1 MRGSIL
7 NYWSSS
13 FMPLQ
18 CTLWLIFHGRWDLNC
33 KTIYH
38 WYIINVFFIFAN
50 FLCLFINIFVLILKK
65 SMYFLQRLYLSEPG
79 QEHVWF
85 VFTLEISRNKYK
97 KKGNERQDYVL
108 LLVYIIKKCQ
118 GKTQRPIRR
127 VTYRGSHFS
136 LLTRKSSW
144 SWWSLCKQVSHLNLC
159 LHHPRKPHS
168 THWFCFS

>member
-1 MRGSIL
+1 MYSL
-7 NYWSSS
+7 S
-13 FMPLQ
+13 L
-18 CTLWLIFHGRWDLNC
+18 LIFFVYLYIMYHVFTVYLY
-33 KTIYH
+33 IYFNSQKCN
-38 WYIINVFFIFAN
+38 ISQKKNLAVA
-50 FLCLFINIFVLILKK
+50 LFEWTW
-65 SMYFLQRLYLSEPG
+65 SRTR
-79 QEHVWF
+79 WF

-118 GKTQRPIRR
+118 GKTPRPIRR

-168 THWFCFS
+168 THWFF